1 MGFRVWGLGFRVQFR
16 VQGLGFEVLGPQH
29 NNMSNEGVVR
39 WVAGQLLRRKLR
51 AHHSH
56 KKDVMN
62 DAVSESS
69 MCIWPQAGPLA
80 SAERHPEPIGRSAG
94 IQPRQWVALV
104 SSTRC
109 NCVPLAA
116 TTPSP
121 PPRRR
126 LLLLGYC
133 PHPGTVYHRGHLR
146 VYLQRYCKYCP
157 SATGGN
163 TQTTPATAPASS
175 FTPQLRVESLG
186 VRERGRLRT

>member
-1 MGFRVWGLGFRVQFR
+1 M
-16 VQGLGFEVLGPQH
+16 E
-29 NNMSNEGVVR
+29 R

-80 SAERHPEPIGRSAG
+80 SAERHPEPIGQSAG

-126 LLLLGYC
+126 RLLLLGYC

-146 VYLQRYCKYCP
+146 VYLHRYFKYCP

-163 TQTTPATAPASS
+163 TQTTPVTAPASS
-175 FTPQLRVESLG
+175 FTASSGEPRGAGAGKIEDMSL
-186 VRERGRLRT
+186 VRI